1 MGRRCKSTLIIS
13 TAFRCS
19 GLRPTAS
26 GPPRRMSSH
35 GSSCWPLMRRAK
47 IPARSLG
54 GTCKAQNSLTT
65 SETLTFP
72 TSLALNQRF
81 SYLQQV
87 LRSNDGEKGKQMNTT
102 ASLDRSTLGS
112 STLRRNSL
120 LFWCALVAPV
130 GIIVIGINFILNP
143 VGASTAFGIPIHDP
157 AAFPFM
163 WVKGIRDIFSGLVI
177 LSSLW
182 WGDRRATAILS
193 AIAIFIP
200 LGDGLVILSHLGFAP
215 PIYIHWGTALYMTIV
230 AALLLRRKAAWLM
243 PGCRLAG

>member
-1 MGRRCKSTLIIS
+1 MNPTTSLDNSTL
-13 TAFRCS
+13 
-19 GLRPTAS
+19 
-26 GPPRRMSSH
+26 
-35 GSSCWPLMRRAK
+35 
-47 IPARSLG
+47 AR
-54 GTCKAQNSLTT
+54 
-65 SETLTFP
+65 
-72 TSLALNQRF
+72 
-81 SYLQQV
+81 
-87 LRSNDGEKGKQMNTT
+87 
-102 ASLDRSTLGS
+102 

-182 WGDRRATAILS
+182 WGDRRTTAILS

-215 PIYIHWGTALYMTIV
+215 PIYIHWGTALYMMIV
-230 AALLLRRKAAWLM
+230 AAFLLRRKAA
-243 PGCRLAG
+243 